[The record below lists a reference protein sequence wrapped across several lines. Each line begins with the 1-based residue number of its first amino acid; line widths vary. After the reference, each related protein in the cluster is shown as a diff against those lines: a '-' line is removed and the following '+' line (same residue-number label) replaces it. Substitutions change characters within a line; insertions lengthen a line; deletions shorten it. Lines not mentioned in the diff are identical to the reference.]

1 MMNLQTVTLSLLLTA
16 VGGSLPLLHAQQPV
30 FSTDEEV
37 ESVVT
42 KAGPISVKEVTSGLE
57 QPWGLAFLP
66 DGRAL
71 VSEKPGRLR
80 VLELDGTL
88 STPLKGVPE
97 VFSMGQGGLLDVEV
111 DPDYADN
118 GWIYL
123 VFAEPEGPA
132 ASTALGRARLEGQR
146 LVDWEVIFR
155 QAPKIIGPNHFGG
168 RLEFS
173 GEDHLFLSMGERF
186 QFEPAQDLSNHLG
199 TIVRLHRDGSV
210 PEDNPFVG
218 QDGAMSEIWS
228 YGHRNIEASAIHPE
242 TGELWIMEM
251 GPLGGDELN
260 QPKKGENH
268 GWPIVSWG
276 YHYSGEPI
284 PDPPTRPEFADAVK
298 QFSPVVSPSGMI
310 FYEGEVY
317 PEWKDSFFVGSLS
330 AHQLV
335 RLVVDGDEV
344 VEEERIPLGERIRE
358 VTAGPDGY
366 IYLTTDQRDEKGA
379 IWRLELL
386 RAPSD

>member
-1 MMNLQTVTLSLLLTA
+1 MNLQVATLSLLLTA

-199 TIVRLHRDGSV
+199 TIVRLHRDGSI